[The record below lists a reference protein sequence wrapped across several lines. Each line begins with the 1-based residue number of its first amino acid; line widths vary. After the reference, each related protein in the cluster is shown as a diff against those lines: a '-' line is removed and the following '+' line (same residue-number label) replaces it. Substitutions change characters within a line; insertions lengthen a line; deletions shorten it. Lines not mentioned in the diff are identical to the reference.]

1 MKELSTII
9 GALLGNVIRAF
20 TLTTGVLL
28 ALWVCLGAQR
38 ELLSLDPEV
47 VGQWQAKVEFAFLEE
62 ADKLGLWGE

>member
-9 GALLGNVIRAF
+9 GAFLGHVAKAF

-38 ELLSLDPEV
+38 ELLSLDPET
-47 VGQWQAKVEFAFLEE
+47 VGKWQAKVEFAFLEE
-62 ADKLGLWGE
+62 AEKIGLWGE

>member
-28 ALWVCLGAQR
+28 ALWTF
-38 ELLSLDPEV
+38 LDPET

-62 ADKLGLWGE
+62 AEKIGLWSE

>member
-28 ALWVCLGAQR
+28 ALWLW
-38 ELLSLDPEV
+38 LDPEV

-62 ADKLGLWGE
+62 AEKIGLWGE

>member
-1 MKELSTII
+1 MIAII
-9 GALLGNVIRAF
+9 AVTMGALLGNVVRAF

-28 ALWVCLGAQR
+28 ALWAF
-38 ELLSLDPEV
+38 LDPEV